1 MKNLFNIAVNEL
13 VERANKELKDM
24 RKDIDA
30 LVNKGDK
37 INIVCEGKVYLDNIV
52 YRLNILKDKFAIDFP
67 EDIEELNHIEKA
79 INIINIQAIDLLNI
93 ANEAGNEILELEC

>member
-24 RKDIDA
+24 RKDIDV

-37 INIVCEGKVYLDNIV
+37 INVVCEGKVYLDNIV

>member
-1 MKNLFNIAVNEL
+1 MKNLFNVAVNEL

-24 RKDIDA
+24 RKDIDV

-37 INIVCEGKVYLDNIV
+37 INVVCEGKVYLDNIV

>member
-24 RKDIDA
+24 RKDIDV

-79 INIINIQAIDLLNI
+79 INKINIQAIDLLNI

>member
-24 RKDIDA
+24 RKDIDV

-52 YRLNILKDKFAIDFP
+52 YRLNILKDKFAIYFP

>member
-13 VERANKELKDM
+13 VERADKELKDM
-24 RKDIDA
+24 RKDIDV

>member
-24 RKDIDA
+24 RKDIDV

>member
-1 MKNLFNIAVNEL
+1 MKNLFNVAVNEL
-13 VERANKELKDM
+13 VERANKELKEM
-24 RKDIDA
+24 RKDIDV

>member
-1 MKNLFNIAVNEL
+1 MKNLFNVAVNEL

-24 RKDIDA
+24 RKDIDV

-37 INIVCEGKVYLDNIV
+37 INVVCEGKVYLDNIV

-67 EDIEELNHIEKA
+67 EDIEELKYIEKA
-79 INIINIQAIDLLNI
+79 INVINIQAIDLLNI

>member
-1 MKNLFNIAVNEL
+1 MKNLFNVAVNEL

-24 RKDIDA
+24 RKDIDM

-67 EDIEELNHIEKA
+67 EDIEELKHIEKA
-79 INIINIQAIDLLNI
+79 INVINIQAIDLLNI

>member
-1 MKNLFNIAVNEL
+1 MKNLFNVAVNEL

-24 RKDIDA
+24 RKDIDV